1 MGVTPPS
8 HPALT
13 QQKKAASHFTSQI
26 QPALV
31 VFIRKHQ
38 GHFQN
43 PTIAGRKEFKSEL
56 IIRQL
61 QTEIIIYKN
70 CTLKPQ

>member
-31 VFIRKHQ
+31 AFIRKHQ

-43 PTIAGRKEFKSEL
+43 PTIAG
-56 IIRQL
+56 
-61 QTEIIIYKN
+61 
-70 CTLKPQ
+70 